1 MLILLFVLHTAR
13 TVGPECGKSVLA
25 WAHDR
30 SARWLPSCLAF
41 AFHCL
46 SAMARTQHISLIIY
60 EACAV
65 GVARLLIGATYTVR
79 QQFTCPAGTP
89 TPIREGRQSRERFQ
103 STLFP
108 SLAHS
113 LDRSLDR
120 PLVRLACQAKTSGDH
135 PFNEALITV
144 FITKGDYQSKPTTT
158 ATATNQPNLRTISGW
173 DQLQLEVQVRAG
185 PGHINSSLGQANR
198 PDCQSVATTN
208 QPSCVPPLGIP
219 LLPLPCTPL
228 PWSPPS
234 ICALGA

>member
-1 MLILLFVLHTAR
+1 
-13 TVGPECGKSVLA
+13 
-25 WAHDR
+25 
-30 SARWLPSCLAF
+30 
-41 AFHCL
+41 
-46 SAMARTQHISLIIY
+46 MARTQHISLIIY

-89 TPIREGRQSRERFQ
+89 TPIREGGTELGNVFNQRCS
-103 STLFP
+103 P
-108 SLAHS
+108 
-113 LDRSLDR
+113 RSLDR

-158 ATATNQPNLRTISGW
+158 TTTNQANLRTISGW
-173 DQLQLEVQVRAG
+173 DQLQVRAG

-219 LLPLPCTPL
+219 RLPSLPP
-228 PWSPPS
+228 PPRSPPS

>member
-1 MLILLFVLHTAR
+1 
-13 TVGPECGKSVLA
+13 
-25 WAHDR
+25 
-30 SARWLPSCLAF
+30 
-41 AFHCL
+41 
-46 SAMARTQHISLIIY
+46 MARTQHISLIIY

-89 TPIREGRQSRERFQ
+89 TPIREGGRGDRGEQNVFNQRCS
-103 STLFP
+103 P
-108 SLAHS
+108 
-113 LDRSLDR
+113 RSLDR

-158 ATATNQPNLRTISGW
+158 TTTNQANLRTISGW
-173 DQLQLEVQVRAG
+173 DQLQVRAG

-219 LLPLPCTPL
+219 AYPPSPLPLGHRL
-228 PWSPPS
+228 PSAP
-234 ICALGA
+234 

>member
-30 SARWLPSCLAF
+30 SARWLPSCLAI

-103 STLFP
+103 STLFT
-108 SLAHS
+108 
-113 LDRSLDR
+113 SLDR

-173 DQLQLEVQVRAG
+173 DQLQLQLQLQVRAD

-219 LLPLPCTPL
+219 FSLPHPSLGHRLPSAP
-228 PWSPPS
+228 
-234 ICALGA
+234 